1 MYCLNMLAVAIE
13 LARENPVYEDVASKF
28 FEHFLYI
35 AGALNDIGGMGIPLW
50 NEEDEFFY
58 DVLRLPDGS
67 AYPLKVHSLV
77 GLIPLLAVETIG
89 QGTLEQLPHFRARM
103 DWFLENRPDL
113 AGLVSR
119 WNERGSGESTLL
131 ALVRGHRMKRL
142 LKRMLDSEEFLSDYG
157 IRALSRF
164 HRDYP
169 YELDANGMRYT
180 VEYAPAESIS
190 GLFGGNSNWRG
201 PIWFP
206 INHLLIEALRTF
218 HRYYGDDFL
227 VEHPTGSGTKATLGN
242 IADDLSRRLISI
254 FTRDESGRRAVFG
267 GNDRF
272 QRDPHWRDY
281 ILFHEYFHGDNGAGI
296 GANHQTGW
304 TGLVASLLQQTA
316 GAATEEPQPQ
326 AVTAG

>member
-1 MYCLNMLAVAIE
+1 
-13 LARENPVYEDVASKF
+13 
-28 FEHFLYI
+28 
-35 AGALNDIGGMGIPLW
+35 
-50 NEEDEFFY
+50 
-58 DVLRLPDGS
+58 
-67 AYPLKVHSLV
+67 
-77 GLIPLLAVETIG
+77 
-89 QGTLEQLPHFRARM
+89 
-103 DWFLENRPDL
+103 
-113 AGLVSR
+113 
-119 WNERGSGESTLL
+119 
-131 ALVRGHRMKRL
+131 MKRL

-272 QRDPHWRDY
+272 QRDPHWRDH

-304 TGLVASLLQQTA
+304 TGLVAALLQQTA
-316 GAATEEPQPQ
+316 GVATEEPQPQ